1 MNPISFYFV
10 NLIIIQDYIFLNNLQ
25 SLYNDFADNKIEY
38 TCILNFHPASE
49 VFMLLLEQSLELG
62 IKVS

>member
-10 NLIIIQDYIFLNNLQ
+10 NLIIIQDIFLNNLQ

-49 VFMLLLEQSLELG
+49 VFMLLSEQSLELR
-62 IKVS
+62 IKIS